1 MEATIASLID
11 SGCAGTTTRRVAE
24 RSGLSQGAVQ
34 HYFPTRVALL
44 EAAVRRIADQTAQAA
59 IQRAAGFGGSGRQ
72 RVCALIDTAWD
83 LAHTPPVIAAV
94 ELVAAARTDTELTG
108 AMAQLVEY
116 AHAAVLLVARAVVG
130 ETADLHGSFDWLRVT
145 LLTIYGATLA
155 SSVAATSVL
164 VPDWAIIRSH
174 LIASFDTWASQNQ
187 PLASP

>member
-1 MEATIASLID
+1 
-11 SGCAGTTTRRVAE
+11 
-24 RSGLSQGAVQ
+24 
-34 HYFPTRVALL
+34 
-44 EAAVRRIADQTAQAA
+44 
-59 IQRAAGFGGSGRQ
+59 
-72 RVCALIDTAWD
+72 
-83 LAHTPPVIAAV
+83 
-94 ELVAAARTDTELTG
+94 AAARTDTELTG